1 MNHRMGQRI
10 AMDQPISLF
19 IAERGWIAGELINIS
34 LTGAAVRCDE
44 WRALETCMPVEV
56 LLEPADGRLP
66 EQVKVHGF
74 VVRRQKGLVG
84 LMFMR
89 DIVELVHRLRHESAS
104 GNMRGFEQSFA
115 STG

>member
-10 AMDQPISLF
+10 ATDHPISLF
-19 IAERGWIAGELINIS
+19 IAEHGWIEGELINIS

-56 LLEPADGRLP
+56 LLEPADGRRP
-66 EQVKVHGF
+66 EQVKIHGF
-74 VVRRQKGLVG
+74 VVRRQRGLIG

-89 DIVELVHRLRHESAS
+89 DVVELVQRLRHESAS
-104 GNMRGFEQSFA
+104 GNMRGLERPLA